1 MKIAIITDTNSGIL
15 EQHANKLG
23 VFTVPMPFC
32 VDGKWLYEGQ
42 GLSAQEFFKLQS
54 AGVKI
59 TSSQP
64 SPQDVTALWDKVL
77 QQHDQLVY
85 IPMTS
90 GLSGS
95 AQTAASL
102 ALDYGDRV
110 QVVDNR
116 RISLTQHQSVLDAK
130 CLVKK
135 GLTAQQIKQKLEQDA
150 DKASIYLAADTL
162 KYLKQGGRV
171 TPAAAAIGTVLNI
184 KPVLQIQT
192 GGVDAYAKVRGMRAA
207 VETMLD
213 AIGQDLTGRFDGLP
227 MHIGVAYAGD
237 EELGQKWHKYV
248 QSRFPRC
255 KVQCAPLSLSIACHT
270 GPGALGVGCFYY
282 QE

>member
-1 MKIAIITDTNSGIL
+1 MKIAIVTDTNSGIL

-116 RISLTQHQSVLDAK
+116 RISHPTPICAGCK
-130 CLVKK
+130 MPGKK
-135 GLTAQQIKQKLEQDA
+135 GPDC
-150 DKASIYLAADTL
+150 
-162 KYLKQGGRV
+162 
-171 TPAAAAIGTVLNI
+171 PANQTKTGT
-184 KPVLQIQT
+184 
-192 GGVDAYAKVRGMRAA
+192 
-207 VETMLD
+207 
-213 AIGQDLTGRFDGLP
+213 
-227 MHIGVAYAGD
+227 
-237 EELGQKWHKYV
+237 
-248 QSRFPRC
+248 
-255 KVQCAPLSLSIACHT
+255 
-270 GPGALGVGCFYY
+270 GCR
-282 QE
+282 